1 MTKAPFLRTLLAG
14 LFSLALGLAASPAL
28 ATDAPAKL
36 SRAAV
41 SQAEADSGPSFT
53 FRGQTFANQQ
63 AFVASGARCAT
74 PELSA
79 QRLLLDAMAQRSWAA
94 QRAQAGQPVA
104 ARPPGSVVIP
114 VWFHVI
120 RTGTAVT
127 QGNIPDSWIT
137 AQMQV
142 LNDAFSTLGSPFV
155 FQLAGTTRTTNASWY
170 SMGLG
175 SAAERAAKTAL
186 RVGGPGT
193 LNIYSTNGG
202 GYLGWATFP
211 TDYAGDP
218 LVDGVVVLDQSLPG
232 GGEAPYNLGD
242 TGTHEVGHWLGLF
255 HTFQGGCSRSNDSV
269 ADTPPVSNPNFGCP
283 IGRNSCQVTRTGD
296 AVFNFMDYTDDACM
310 NTFSRGQVIRMDALH
325 QQYRAAVQ

>member
-1 MTKAPFLRTLLAG
+1 MKAPFHRALLAG
-14 LFSLALGLAASPAL
+14 LFSLALSLAASPTL
-28 ATDAPAKL
+28 AADTSAKS

-41 SQAEADSGPSFT
+41 SLTEVDTGPAFT
-53 FRGQTFANQQ
+53 FRGQVFENKK
-63 AFVASGARCAT
+63 AFIDSGARCAT
-74 PELSA
+74 PNLSE

-94 QRAQAGQPVA
+94 QRAQAGLSMA
-104 ARPPGSVVIP
+104 ARPAGSVVIP

-120 RTGTAVT
+120 RSGTAVS

-142 LNDAFSTLGSPFV
+142 LNEAFVASNSPFA

-170 SMGLG
+170 GMGLG

-193 LNIYSTNGG
+193 LNFYSTNGG

-211 TDYAGDP
+211 TSYASDP
-218 LVDGVVVLDQSLPG
+218 LIDGVVVLDQSMPG
-232 GGEAPYNLGD
+232 GNAAPYSEGD

-255 HTFQGGCSRSNDSV
+255 HTFQGGCSRTNDQV
-269 ADTPPVSNPNFGCP
+269 ADTAPEQSPAFGCP

-296 AVFNFMDYTDDACM
+296 PIFNFMDYTDDACM
-310 NTFSRGQVIRMDALH
+310 NTFSRGQVTRMDALH
-325 QQYRAAVQ
+325 LQYRSSAL